1 MQYNMADEED
11 ERNAEWPKEVDE
23 FFYRELLFAKHEGT
37 VTGRDIPMLLL
48 HVLIVI
54 HKTTLDTIKSLYHM

>member
-37 VTGRDIPMLLL
+37 VTGRDLPRSLLL
-48 HVLIVI
+48 VLI
-54 HKTTLDTIKSLYHM
+54 HKTTLNRVKSLCYM